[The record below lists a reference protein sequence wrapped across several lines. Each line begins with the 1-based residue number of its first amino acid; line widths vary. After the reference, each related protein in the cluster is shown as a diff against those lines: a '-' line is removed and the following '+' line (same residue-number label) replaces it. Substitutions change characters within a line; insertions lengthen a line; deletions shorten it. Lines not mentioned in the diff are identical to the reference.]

1 MELNRRK
8 YNWILFSLIILI
20 SIVIIFSAFDINTE
34 EENIKTDNIDV
45 SAEDDNSNSNNSS
58 VVEIPDNKDYLP
70 TAPAFTNGW
79 SILNYAY
86 KIKENYS
93 FTSTASQVQKN
104 DEVAGIVV
112 TQYISEKK
120 YKTNEG
126 CLLNT
131 VATCKSSE
139 GINYSSYIYLNPAE
153 QSVVKKLCHNTEF
166 NFTNEPLQVFT
177 KGEFIN
183 KYGFDVVNSYCIIN
197 SSNAKLDSMK
207 RSGSNYVIQV
217 TLDANVDGVFDNM
230 SRFIL
235 TSAEGTRNFR
245 GISATYTFTIDK
257 KTGAFVSIKSVE
269 RYYIEKKVAV
279 IGWQGSTITVTT
291 TENYKFAD
299 INIDQLVSSTLAK

>member
-1 MELNRRK
+1 M
-8 YNWILFSLIILI
+8 LFSLIILI
-20 SIVIIFSAFDINTE
+20 SVVIIFSAFEINAE
-34 EENIKTDNIDV
+34 EQVKSENIDI
-45 SAEDDNSNSNNSS
+45 SAEDVNNNSNNNS
-58 VVEIPDNKDYLP
+58 VVEIPDNKNYLP

-153 QSVVKKLCHNTEF
+153 QSVVKKLCYNTEF
-166 NFTNEPLQVFT
+166 NFTNEALQVFT

-183 KYGFDVVNSYCIIN
+183 KYGIDVVNSYFVLN

-207 RSGSNYVIQV
+207 RSGNNYVIQV

-257 KTGAFVSIKSVE
+257 KTGSFVSIKSVE

-299 INIDQLVSSTLAK
+299 INIDELVSSTLAK